1 MKTKTM
7 CEFRKTGLN
16 FFDKV
21 RGRHGAP
28 VCQGAQSHAP
38 HSVTFIFYSN
48 GHTLLAL
55 ATCKLQI

>member
-21 RGRHGAP
+21 RGCHGAP
-28 VCQGAQSHAP
+28 VGQCAHAP